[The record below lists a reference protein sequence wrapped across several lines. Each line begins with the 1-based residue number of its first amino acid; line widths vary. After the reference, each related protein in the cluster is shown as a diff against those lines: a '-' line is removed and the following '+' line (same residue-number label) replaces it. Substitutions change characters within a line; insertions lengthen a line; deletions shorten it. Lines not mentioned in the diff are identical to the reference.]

1 MQRILALILCTAA
14 LAGADD
20 PPKPAA
26 PQAPTPAPA
35 PSPPAPPEFKI
46 LWASFGVGD
55 DPLAVYQMLASRG
68 KLYEFRGSSTEVIVY
83 DLSQK
88 LIHIVDLK
96 LRSKAR
102 ITYREVDERLA
113 KLRRETIEAADELE
127 KKTARADRVAGA
139 LKRIVVEP
147 KFQATF
153 DEGEHQLRLT
163 NASIEIEARGE
174 HEDDPAR
181 FAVLVEYL
189 MEAVKLRTIR
199 TPEDLRQ
206 FTEIETLS
214 NLIEKHKLRPMEIT
228 FLFRLAGRPQKLRAI
243 YRVVPEIPEDER
255 KNIAAVDALLNSPIQ
270 AMTLDRFDRLIDP
283 DEIKK

>member
-1 MQRILALILCTAA
+1 
-14 LAGADD
+14 
-20 PPKPAA
+20 
-26 PQAPTPAPA
+26 
-35 PSPPAPPEFKI
+35 
-46 LWASFGVGD
+46 
-55 DPLAVYQMLASRG
+55 VYQMLASRG

-88 LIHIVDLK
+88 LIHIVDFKLK
-96 LRSKAR
+96 SKAR

-127 KKTARADRVAGA
+127 KKTGRADRVAGA

-153 DEGEHQLRLT
+153 DEGEHRLKLT
-163 NASIEIEARGE
+163 NESIEIDARGE
-174 HEDDPAR
+174 HEEDPAR
-181 FAVLVEYL
+181 FAVLSEYL

-199 TPEDLRQ
+199 PPEDLRQ

-214 NLIEKHKLRPMEIT
+214 DLVEKHKLRPMEMT
-228 FLFRLAGRPQKLRAI
+228 FLFRLAGKPQKLRAI
-243 YRVVPEIPEDER
+243 YRLVPEIPEDER
-255 KNIAAVDALLNSPIQ
+255 KNIAAVDALLNSPIPS
-270 AMTLDRFDRLIDP
+270 MTLERFDRLIDP